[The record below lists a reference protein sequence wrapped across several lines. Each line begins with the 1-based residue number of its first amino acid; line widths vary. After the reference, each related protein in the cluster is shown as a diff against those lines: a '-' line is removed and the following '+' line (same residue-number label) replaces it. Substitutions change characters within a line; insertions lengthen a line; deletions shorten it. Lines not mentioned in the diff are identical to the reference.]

1 MSLENDLTNE
11 GNAALQITMDIERA
25 AIKALCGQIIDDTPV
40 LTGALRGSWRSSN
53 GVANLDSTPRLDP
66 SGAEPKE
73 ELSDIV
79 AQNDGTEDFVFS
91 NALPYSESIE
101 FDGHSKS
108 HPEGMVRRN
117 LPSWPGLVMKFSSSR
132 GEV

>member
-1 MSLENDLTNE
+1 MSLENDLANE
-11 GNAALQITMDIERA
+11 GDAAMSMMMDIERA
-25 AIKALCGQIIDDTPV
+25 SIKALCGQIIDDTPV

-53 GVANLDSTPRLDP
+53 GTANLDSTPRLDP

-79 AQNDGTEDFVFS
+79 SQNDGTEDFVFS
-91 NALPYSESIE
+91 NSLPYSESIE
-101 FDGHSKS
+101 FDGHSKKA
-108 HPEGMVRRN
+108 PEGMVRRN